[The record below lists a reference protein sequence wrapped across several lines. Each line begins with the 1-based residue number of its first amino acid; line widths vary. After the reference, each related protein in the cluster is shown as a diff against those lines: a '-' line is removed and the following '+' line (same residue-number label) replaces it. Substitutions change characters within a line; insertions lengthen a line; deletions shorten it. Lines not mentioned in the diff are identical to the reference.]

1 MRQQLFQSGTAAF
14 FVMTTVD
21 QRRDAERIP
30 SLCKNAAEHVF
41 TNCNPAVLFTI
52 KSHIKHRNIPEK
64 NVEKQNVLQSFLRI
78 GFEEAEHLCI

>member
-21 QRRDAERIP
+21 QSGMRNASR
-30 SLCKNAAEHVF
+30 LCAKMRLNTF
-41 TNCNPAVLFTI
+41 
-52 KSHIKHRNIPEK
+52 S
-64 NVEKQNVLQSFLRI
+64 RI